1 MTTSKETNKWKFSI
15 EIKHLL
21 TETDSPQ
28 ESVNILCI
36 SLISQLEL
44 VKEKL
49 EKDKFVDSDVK
60 ETFIDNL
67 NKIIDNF
74 QFLKNFTSGEILMEA
89 WEDYNFNSEWEE
101 WFDGYLA
108 ELYDL
113 GDTRIVN
120 KNNTTDK
127 FLWVG

>member
-28 ESVNILCI
+28 ELVNILCI

-74 QFLKNFTSGEILMEA
+74 QFLKNFTSGEILMEE
-89 WEDYNFNSEWEE
+89 WEDYKFDGEWEE